1 MAKPRKPASDSSS
14 VTSSARKRSASADT
28 EIAELSFEAALGRL
42 EGIVDRLE
50 EGDLELEGALVAF
63 EEGVSL
69 SRCCAEQLDRAERRI
84 QVLLRDGESW
94 KTRPFENDEIADEE
108 SE

>member
-1 MAKPRKPASDSSS
+1 MAKPRKPASDA
-14 VTSSARKRSASADT
+14 SAARPQSASGEP

-84 QVLLRDGESW
+84 QVLLKDGESW
-94 KTRPFENDEIADEE
+94 KTRPFETADVADEE